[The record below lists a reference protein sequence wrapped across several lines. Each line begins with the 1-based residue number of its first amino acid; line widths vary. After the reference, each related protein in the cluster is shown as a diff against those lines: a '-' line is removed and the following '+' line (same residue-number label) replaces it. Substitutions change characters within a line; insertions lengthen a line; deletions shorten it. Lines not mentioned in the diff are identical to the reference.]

1 MNETLQIIFGLF
13 GGLAIFLYGMN
24 LMSDSLQKVAGER
37 MRTILGMLTKNPVL
51 GVLSGAL
58 VTAVLQSSSATTV
71 MAIGFVSAGLMSL
84 PQAISIIF
92 GANIGTTMTAQ
103 LIAFNLSDYIYLI
116 IIVGFLLYFFGKKE
130 KIKDL
135 GATIFGFGLLFDGIE
150 IMGSVMKP
158 LATSPVFAEMIQK
171 VADVPVLGLL
181 VGLCMTLL
189 VQSSSA
195 TIAVLQNV
203 ASTAGLVGALPVL
216 FGDNIGT
223 TITALIASVGL
234 SLNAKRTAL
243 AHSIFNISGSLIF
256 IWFIVPYAH
265 IIELIS
271 PKGPEIEVISRQIA
285 NAHTGFNVIMT
296 LIWTPLLFLMV
307 KIVCKL
313 LPDKEG
319 ATVTRAISEPRF
331 LDRRVLNQ
339 PVAAIELASNETIR
353 VTDLVRGMLYRMS
366 NSGEKEMKDVCE
378 QMISATDEVKSL
390 NSQIQSYLSAI
401 LSAGKVDERQAERT
415 SSMIFIIDNLDRIS
429 DYLHDISENVYK
441 VQSGEKNN
449 YSKIAMGDIRLFMQ
463 NLIDMYETAIIGLV
477 GDVEVDRK
485 RLEILRADIF
495 DLRSGMFKEHM
506 KRVRKGKC
514 DADLTAPYGE
524 LLQNLESIGS
534 ACMDLADQAD
544 EHHAVSLDLGVGDKA
559 LAPA

>member
-1 MNETLQIIFGLF
+1 MNETLQIVFGLF

-37 MRTILGMLTKNPVL
+37 MRTILGMLTRNPVL

-71 MAIGFVSAGLMSL
+71 MAIGFVSAGLMTL

-116 IIVGFLLYFFGKKE
+116 IIVGFLFYFFGKKE

-158 LATSPVFAEMIQK
+158 LATSPVFADMIQK
-171 VADVPVLGLL
+171 VADVPILGLL
-181 VGLCMTLL
+181 TGLGMTLL

-195 TIAVLQNV
+195 TIAVLQNI
-203 ASTAGLVGALPVL
+203 ASTAGPDGASLIGLTGALPVL

-256 IWFIVPYAH
+256 IWLIQPYSHFIAA
-265 IIELIS
+265 IS

-307 KIVCKL
+307 KIVCKI
-313 LPDKEG
+313 LPDKGG
-319 ATVTRAISEPRF
+319 AAVTRAISEPRF

-339 PVAAIELASNETIR
+339 PVAAIEMASNETIR
-353 VTDLVRGMLYRMS
+353 VTDLVRGMLYRMGS
-366 NSGEKEMKDVCE
+366 ASEKILSAVCE
-378 QMISATDEVKSL
+378 QIVNATDELKQL
-390 NSQIQSYLSAI
+390 

-429 DYLHDISENVYK
+429 DYLHDICKNIHD
-441 VQSGEKNN
+441 VQSGEENT
-449 YSKIAMGDIRLFMQ
+449 YSKVAVDDILIFM
-463 NLIDMYETAIIGLV
+463 NKLIDMYETAIIGLV
-477 GDVEVDRK
+477 GDVEVDRRK
-485 RLEILRADIF
+485 LELLRAEIF
-495 DLRSGMFKEHM
+495 ELRSSMFKDHM

-514 DADLTAPYGE
+514 DAALTAPYGE

-544 EHHAVSLDLGVGDKA
+544 EHHAVSLDLKVDDKA